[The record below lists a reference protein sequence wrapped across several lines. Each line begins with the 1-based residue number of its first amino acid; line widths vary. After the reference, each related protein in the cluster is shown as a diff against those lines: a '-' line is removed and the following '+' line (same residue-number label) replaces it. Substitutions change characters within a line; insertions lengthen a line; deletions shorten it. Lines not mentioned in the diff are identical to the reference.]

1 MTKDLSNDKTYPL
14 EEDGIIVESD
24 NGLGIFTFYLY
35 RGMLHRRD
43 GPAADH
49 EEYKWY
55 ILYEQDTKFHSYND
69 ELYSK
74 RDILSI
80 SSIRLHCTNTHTTA
94 SNSTVP
100 THTPWYLTPLYQH
113 TH

>member
-1 MTKDLSNDKTYPL
+1 MEWRGTGNDKTYPL

-55 ILYEQDTKFHSYND
+55 ILYGQDTKFHSYND

-80 SSIRLHCTNTHTTA
+80 SSMGSIRRKN
-94 SNSTVP
+94 
-100 THTPWYLTPLYQH
+100 
-113 TH
+113 